1 MNASPD
7 RIMQKRN
14 LNRSIFYVD
23 IKMSNTKP
31 KCQTCGRKIPT
42 SGSRLSS
49 IGFRRKVNGIT
60 TLDDLINSKEY
71 LAQFVKS
78 RFILKEYVDKFLAR
92 LKEEIDCIDPEN
104 PDNDI
109 PNIKT
114 WILKYYDD
122 TDPER
127 KGFLLDKDPESPLYE
142 FLRTEYPEINEPFQE
157 FYEYYAHNVDNPL
170 NKNYV
175 SRALTALGLKTA
187 MKKIKQNQDGG
198 KLKCT
203 MMLSATKDELS
214 EIFRK
219 NGVTY

>member
-1 MNASPD
+1 
-7 RIMQKRN
+7 
-14 LNRSIFYVD
+14 
-23 IKMSNTKP
+23 MSNTKP

-49 IGFRRKVNGIT
+49 IGFRRRVNGIT

-78 RFILKEYVDKFLAR
+78 RFQLKEYVDKFLAR
-92 LKEEIDCIDPEN
+92 LEEIDFIYPQK
-104 PDNDI
+104 PAYDI

-114 WILKYYDD
+114 WLLKYYDD

-127 KGFLLDKDPESPLYE
+127 KSFLLGKDPESPLYE

-157 FYEYYAHNVDNPL
+157 FYEYYAQNVDNPL

-187 MKKIKQNQDGG
+187 MKKIKQKQDGKSIG
-198 KLKCT
+198 RKQKCT
-203 MMLSATKDELS
+203 IMLLATKDELS

-219 NGVTY
+219 NGY

>member
-1 MNASPD
+1 
-7 RIMQKRN
+7 
-14 LNRSIFYVD
+14 
-23 IKMSNTKP
+23 
-31 KCQTCGRKIPT
+31 
-42 SGSRLSS
+42 
-49 IGFRRKVNGIT
+49 NGIT

-78 RFILKEYVDKFLAR
+78 QFQLKEYVDKFLAR
-92 LKEEIDCIDPEN
+92 LEEIDCIDPEN
-104 PDNDI
+104 PADDI

-127 KGFLLDKDPESPLYE
+127 KGFLLGKDSESPLYE
-142 FLRTEYPEINEPFQE
+142 FLRTEYSEINEPFQE
-157 FYEYYAHNVDNPL
+157 FYEYYAQNVDNPL

-175 SRALTALGLKTA
+175 SQALTILSLKIVI
-187 MKKIKQNQDGG
+187 KKIKQNQDGG

-203 MMLSATKDELS
+203 KMLLAIKDELS

-219 NGVTY
+219 NGY

>member
-1 MNASPD
+1 
-7 RIMQKRN
+7 
-14 LNRSIFYVD
+14 
-23 IKMSNTKP
+23 MSNTKP

-49 IGFRRKVNGIT
+49 IGFRRKVNSIT

-78 RFILKEYVDKFLAR
+78 RFHLKEYVDKFLAE
-92 LKEEIDCIDPEN
+92 LEEGIDCIDPEN
-104 PDNDI
+104 PDVDI

-114 WILKYYDD
+114 WILAYYDD

-127 KGFLLDKDPESPLYE
+127 KDFLLGKDPESPLYE

-157 FYEYYAHNVDNPL
+157 FYEYYAQNVDNPL

-187 MKKIKQNQDGG
+187 MKKIKQNQDGESIG
-198 KLKCT
+198 RKLKCT

-219 NGVTY
+219 NGY

>member
-7 RIMQKRN
+7 RIIQKGN
-14 LNRSIFYVD
+14 LNKSIFYVD

-49 IGFRRKVNGIT
+49 IGFRRRVNGIN

-78 RFILKEYVDKFLAR
+78 RFHLKEYVDKFLAR
-92 LKEEIDCIDPEN
+92 LEEEIDCIDPEN
-104 PDNDI
+104 PGDDI

-127 KGFLLDKDPESPLYE
+127 KGFLLGKDPESPLYE
-142 FLRTEYPEINEPFQE
+142 FLRTEYSEINEPFQE
-157 FYEYYAHNVDNPL
+157 FYEYYA
-170 NKNYV
+170 
-175 SRALTALGLKTA
+175 
-187 MKKIKQNQDGG
+187 
-198 KLKCT
+198 
-203 MMLSATKDELS
+203 
-214 EIFRK
+214 
-219 NGVTY
+219 

>member
-1 MNASPD
+1 
-7 RIMQKRN
+7 
-14 LNRSIFYVD
+14 
-23 IKMSNTKP
+23 MSNTKP

-49 IGFRRKVNGIT
+49 IGFRRRVNGIT

-78 RFILKEYVDKFLAR
+78 RFHLKEYVDKFLAR
-92 LKEEIDCIDPEN
+92 LEEIDCIDPEN
-104 PDNDI
+104 PADDI
-109 PNIKT
+109 SNIKT

-127 KGFLLDKDPESPLYE
+127 KGFLLGKDPESPLYE

-157 FYEYYAHNVDNPL
+157 FYEYYAQNVDNPL

-187 MKKIKQNQDGG
+187 MKKIKQNQDG
-198 KLKCT
+198 KAST
-203 MMLSATKDELS
+203 E
-214 EIFRK
+214 
-219 NGVTY
+219 N

>member
-1 MNASPD
+1 
-7 RIMQKRN
+7 
-14 LNRSIFYVD
+14 
-23 IKMSNTKP
+23 MSNTKP

-49 IGFRRKVNGIT
+49 IGFRRKVNSIT
-60 TLDDLINSKEY
+60 TLNDLINSKKY

-78 RFILKEYVDKFLAR
+78 QFQLKEYVDKFLAR
-92 LKEEIDCIDPEN
+92 FEEEINSIDSEN
-104 PDNDI
+104 PSNDI
-109 PNIKT
+109 SYIKT

-127 KGFLLDKDPESPLYE
+127 RGFLLGKDPESPLYE
-142 FLRTEYPEINEPFQE
+142 FLRTEYSEINEPFQE
-157 FYEYYAHNVDNPL
+157 FYEYYAQNVDNLL

-175 SRALTALGLKTA
+175 SRALNALGLKTA
-187 MKKIKQNQDGG
+187 MKKIKQIQDGESISG

-203 MMLSATKDELS
+203 MILSATKDELS

-219 NGVTY
+219 NGY

>member
-1 MNASPD
+1 
-7 RIMQKRN
+7 
-14 LNRSIFYVD
+14 
-23 IKMSNTKP
+23 MSNTKP

-49 IGFRRKVNGIT
+49 IGFRRRVNGIT

-78 RFILKEYVDKFLAR
+78 L
-92 LKEEIDCIDPEN
+92 
-104 PDNDI
+104 

-127 KGFLLDKDPESPLYE
+127 KGFLLGKDPESPLYE

-157 FYEYYAHNVDNPL
+157 FYEYYAQNVDNPL
-170 NKNYV
+170 I
-175 SRALTALGLKTA
+175 KT
-187 MKKIKQNQDGG
+187 MY
-198 KLKCT
+198 L
-203 MMLSATKDELS
+203 EH
-214 EIFRK
+214 
-219 NGVTY
+219 

>member
-1 MNASPD
+1 
-7 RIMQKRN
+7 
-14 LNRSIFYVD
+14 
-23 IKMSNTKP
+23 MSNTKP

-49 IGFRRKVNGIT
+49 IGFRRRVNGIT

-78 RFILKEYVDKFLAR
+78 RFHLKEYV
-92 LKEEIDCIDPEN
+92 DCIDPEN
-104 PDNDI
+104 PADDI
-109 PNIKT
+109 SNIKT

-127 KGFLLDKDPESPLYE
+127 KGFLLGKDPESPLYE
-142 FLRTEYPEINEPFQE
+142 FLCTEYSEINEPFQE
-157 FYEYYAHNVDNPL
+157 FYEYYAQNVDNPL

-187 MKKIKQNQDGG
+187 MKKIKQNQDGEIINR

-219 NGVTY
+219 NGY

>member
-1 MNASPD
+1 
-7 RIMQKRN
+7 
-14 LNRSIFYVD
+14 
-23 IKMSNTKP
+23 MSNIKP
-31 KCQTCGRKIPT
+31 KCQTCGHKFLTSKI
-42 SGSRLSS
+42 RLSF
-49 IGFRRKVNGIT
+49 IEFQCRVNGIN

-78 RFILKEYVDKFLAR
+78 RFHLKEYVDKFLAK
-92 LKEEIDCIDPEN
+92 LEEEIDCIDPEN
-104 PDNDI
+104 PGDDI

-127 KGFLLDKDPESPLYE
+127 KGFLLGKDPESPLYE
-142 FLRTEYPEINEPFQE
+142 FLRIQYPEINEPFQE
-157 FYEYYAHNVDNPL
+157 FYEYYAQDVDNPL

-175 SRALTALGLKTA
+175 SRALNALGLKTA
-187 MKKIKQNQDGG
+187 MKKIKQIQDGESSGG

-203 MMLSATKDELS
+203 MMLSAIKDELF

>member
-1 MNASPD
+1 MNQ
-7 RIMQKRN
+7 IYLIYFLI
-14 LNRSIFYVD
+14 LNIYLAD

-49 IGFRRKVNGIT
+49 IGFRRKVNSIT
-60 TLDDLINSKEY
+60 TLDDLINSKKY

-78 RFILKEYVDKFLAR
+78 RFQLKEYVDKFLAR
-92 LKEEIDCIDPEN
+92 FEEEIDSIDSEN
-104 PDNDI
+104 PSNDI
-109 PNIKT
+109 SYIKT

-127 KGFLLDKDPESPLYE
+127 RGFLLGKDPESPLYE
-142 FLRTEYPEINEPFQE
+142 FLRTEYSEINEPFQE
-157 FYEYYAHNVDNPL
+157 FYEYYAQNVDNPL

-175 SRALTALGLKTA
+175 SRALNALGLKTA
-187 MKKIKQNQDGG
+187 MKKIKQIQDGESIDG

-219 NGVTY
+219 NGY